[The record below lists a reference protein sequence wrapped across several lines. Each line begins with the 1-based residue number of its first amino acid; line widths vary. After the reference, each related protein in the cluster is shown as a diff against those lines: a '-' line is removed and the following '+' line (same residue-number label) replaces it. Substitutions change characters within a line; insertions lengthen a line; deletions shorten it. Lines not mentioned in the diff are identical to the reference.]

1 MNHDLLT
8 IRRHSDSRIDR
19 ARLPV
24 ARRLTAARGRRDNAA
39 VA

>member
-19 ARLPV
+19 ERLPV
-24 ARRLTAARGRRDNAA
+24 ARRLTCGARAADSAA